1 MRRTKGE
8 GPSLAGDSPSGLN
21 ELPGRLDR
29 YSKAKS
35 QAVHTASYFQTV
47 KDGKQEDDVYR
58 RLYACGCYLVFK
70 HYLEQGSVRLASANF
85 CMAHLLCP
93 FCAIRRGAKAL
104 QAYSKRYEVI
114 QSAMGSEGRLI
125 PFMVTLTVKD
135 GPDLLERFGKLHRS
149 FQALNKQ
156 RHGKGSGHS
165 TWTNAKGGVASFEV
179 KRGERSGLW
188 HPHLHA
194 IVLCHPDRPMDAYR
208 LSAEWLKITGDS
220 FIVDIRPI
228 KEKEGEGV
236 IGGFMEVF
244 KYAVKFSSMNSIDVV
259 DCWRLLQGQR
269 MLSSFGLF
277 YGVQVPE
284 GLADEQLSGEYI
296 EMLYRYHYSEQSYQR
311 YPSRNEGETLKNDPR
326 DLRLS
331 KKSKKSVEKV
341 LENFL

>member
-8 GPSLAGDSPSGLN
+8 GPSLAGDSPSGVN

-35 QAVHTASYFQTV
+35 QAMHTASYFQIV
-47 KDGKQEDDVYR
+47 KVGKHEEDVHR
-58 RLYACGCYLVFK
+58 RLDDCASYLVFK
-70 HYLEQGSVRLASANF
+70 RYLEQGSVRLAAANF
-85 CMAHLLCP
+85 CKAHLLCP

-104 QAYSKRYEVI
+104 QAYSKRYEAI
-114 QSAMGSEGRLI
+114 QSFVGSEGHLT

-135 GPDLLERFGKLHRS
+135 GPDLLERFNRLHRS

-165 TWTNAKGGVASFEV
+165 TWTNAKGGVASYEV
-179 KRGERSGLW
+179 KRGEGSGLW

-194 IVLCHPDRPMDAYR
+194 IVLCHPDHPVDAYR

-228 KEKEGEGV
+228 KEREGEGV

-277 YGVQVPE
+277 YGVQVPDD
-284 GLADEQLSGEYI
+284 LADEQLSGLYV

-311 YPSRNEGETLKNDPR
+311 YPSRNEGVAILDDLK
-326 DLRLS
+326 LS
-331 KKSKKSVEKV
+331 RNY
-341 LENFL
+341 LEII

>member
-8 GPSLAGDSPSGLN
+8 GLSLAGDSPSGLN
-21 ELPGRLDR
+21 ELPGRLVR

-35 QAVHTASYFQTV
+35 QALHTASYFQTV
-47 KDGKQEDDVYR
+47 KDGKLEDDTCR
-58 RLYACGCYLVFK
+58 RLNDCASYLFFK
-70 HYLEQGSVRLASANF
+70 HYIEQGSVRLAAANF

-114 QSAMGSEGRLI
+114 QTAMGSEGCLT

-135 GPDLLERFGKLHRS
+135 GPDLEERFEKLHRS

-179 KRGERSGLW
+179 KRGGSSELW

-194 IVLCHPDRPMDAYR
+194 IVLCHPSRPVDAYR

-220 FIVDIRPI
+220 YIVDIRPI

-236 IGGFMEVF
+236 MGGFMEVF

-259 DCWRLLQGQR
+259 ECWRKLKGQR

-277 YGVQVPE
+277 YGVQVPKE
-284 GLADEQLSGEYI
+284 LADEQLSGEYI
-296 EMLYRYHYSEQSYQR
+296 EMLYRYHFSERSYQR
-311 YPSRNEGETLKNDPR
+311 YPSRNEG
-326 DLRLS
+326 
-331 KKSKKSVEKV
+331 VAV
-341 LENFL
+341 LDEII

>member
-8 GPSLAGDSPSGLN
+8 GLSLAGDSPSGLN
-21 ELPGRLDR
+21 ELPGRLVR

-35 QAVHTASYFQTV
+35 QALHTASYFQTV
-47 KDGKQEDDVYR
+47 KDGKPEDDTCR
-58 RLYACGCYLVFK
+58 RLNDCASYLFFK
-70 HYLEQGSVRLASANF
+70 HYIEQGSVRLAAANF

-114 QSAMGSEGRLI
+114 QTAMGSEGCLT

-135 GPDLLERFGKLHRS
+135 GPDLEERFEKLHRS

-179 KRGERSGLW
+179 KRGGSSELW

-194 IVLCHPDRPMDAYR
+194 IVLCHPSRPVDAYR

-220 FIVDIRPI
+220 YIVDIRPI

-236 IGGFMEVF
+236 MGGFMEVF

-259 DCWRLLQGQR
+259 ECWRKLKGQR

-277 YGVQVPE
+277 YGVQVPKE
-284 GLADEQLSGEYI
+284 LADEQLSGEYI
-296 EMLYRYHYSEQSYQR
+296 EMLYRYHFSERSYQR
-311 YPSRNEGETLKNDPR
+311 YPSRNEG
-326 DLRLS
+326 
-331 KKSKKSVEKV
+331 VAV
-341 LENFL
+341 LDEII

>member
-1 MRRTKGE
+1 MKYMEPEVYKDIARKLAETK
-8 GPSLAGDSPSGLN
+8 
-21 ELPGRLDR
+21 R
-29 YSKAKS
+29 
-35 QAVHTASYFQTV
+35 
-47 KDGKQEDDVYR
+47 
-58 RLYACGCYLVFK
+58 
-70 HYLEQGSVRLASANF
+70 
-85 CMAHLLCP
+85 
-93 FCAIRRGAKAL
+93 
-104 QAYSKRYEVI
+104 
-114 QSAMGSEGRLI
+114 
-125 PFMVTLTVKD
+125 
-135 GPDLLERFGKLHRS
+135 
-149 FQALNKQ
+149 
-156 RHGKGSGHS
+156 
-165 TWTNAKGGVASFEV
+165 
-179 KRGERSGLW
+179 ERSKY
-188 HPHLHA
+188 
-194 IVLCHPDRPMDAYR
+194 IN
-208 LSAEWLKITGDS
+208 E
-220 FIVDIRPI
+220 FIRPI

-244 KYAVKFSSMNSIDVV
+244 KYAVKFSSMNSIDVI